1 MARMFLSPDEDFFLG
16 RADYNGRM
24 SNSNVNSEN
33 SECRR
38 RIRITEVAPS
48 YSSIVDGTTIFF
60 NSVDFFWYKGSTIV
74 FQEGIFKDSFWI
86 PSTCQTILIKG
97 KKYLCFYKIYFHRG

>member
-1 MARMFLSPDEDFFLG
+1 MARMLLSPDEDFFLG
-16 RADYNGRM
+16 RADYNARM

-33 SECRR
+33 SEFRR

-60 NSVDFFWYKGSTIV
+60 
-74 FQEGIFKDSFWI
+74 
-86 PSTCQTILIKG
+86 
-97 KKYLCFYKIYFHRG
+97 